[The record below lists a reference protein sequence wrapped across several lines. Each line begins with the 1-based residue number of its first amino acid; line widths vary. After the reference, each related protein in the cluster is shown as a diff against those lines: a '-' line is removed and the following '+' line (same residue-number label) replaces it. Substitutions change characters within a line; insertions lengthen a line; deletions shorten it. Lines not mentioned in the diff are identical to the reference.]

1 MQFLRRGSVKIG
13 GVSVKIRATARIKT
27 ALISMTG
34 HLTLSLADE
43 SGAKKLD
50 LQLIPSG
57 LFTEMIHK
65 NLRKK
70 TFDYDREK
78 NKFDQLPQSILPGRK
93 MQPE

>member
-13 GVSVKIRATARIKT
+13 GVPVKIWATARIKT

-50 LQLIPSG
+50 LQLIP
-57 LFTEMIHK
+57 F
-65 NLRKK
+65 RPV
-70 TFDYDREK
+70 Y
-78 NKFDQLPQSILPGRK
+78 
-93 MQPE
+93 